1 MACSGK
7 LWNFMSMNLLP
18 SIPPAVAMLTV
29 NLAMWPVWAPEGKG
43 APVECYDIMRF
54 PHGGIMAKNMQ
65 VLLANRPTGPVEESN
80 FKIVETDLPKPGGGE
95 ILVKNYWLSL
105 DPYMRGRMNAVKS
118 YAKYVEIG
126 EVMTGGTVGKVLE
139 SNNPKFKVGD
149 HVVGTLGW
157 QNYATSNGEGLAVV
171 DVNIVPPAAYL
182 GVCGMP
188 GVTAWIGLLEYC
200 APKAG
205 ETVLVSAA
213 SGAVGGVVGQLAKL
227 QGCRAVGIAGGPKKC
242 EYAVKE
248 LGFDACVDYKAG
260 KLIDDLK
267 AACPNGVD
275 NYFENVGGEVLD
287 ASFRVLNPFARVALC
302 GLISDY
308 NRTEPYGVKMIRALL
323 VNRVKLQG
331 FIVFDRQDLY
341 PRAVSALVKAVSQG
355 KIKYR
360 ETIAE
365 GLQNAPKAFIGLL
378 KGDNLGKQLVKLA

>member
-1 MACSGK
+1 MTK
-7 LWNFMSMNLLP
+7 NL
-18 SIPPAVAMLTV
+18 
-29 NLAMWPVWAPEGKG
+29 
-43 APVECYDIMRF
+43 
-54 PHGGIMAKNMQ
+54 Q
-65 VLLANRPTGPVEESN
+65 VLLASRPTGPVEESN
-80 FKIVETDLPKPGGGE
+80 FKIVESDIPKPGGGE
-95 ILVKNYWLSL
+95 VLVKNLWLSL
-105 DPYMRGRMNAVKS
+105 DPYMRGRMNAAKS

-126 EVMTGGTVGKVLE
+126 DVMVGGTVGQVIE
-139 SNNPKFKVGD
+139 SNNPKFRIGD
-149 HVVGTLGW
+149 HVVGSLGW
-157 QNYATSNGEGLAVV
+157 QLYAISNGEGLNVIEPH
-171 DVNIVPPAAYL
+171 IVPLSAYL

-188 GVTAWIGLLEYC
+188 GVTAWFGLLEYC

-213 SGAVGGVVGQLAKL
+213 SGAVGGVVGQLAKM

-275 NYFENVGGEVLD
+275 AYFENVGGEIMD
-287 ASFRVLNPFARVALC
+287 ASFRLLNPFSRVALC

-308 NRTEPYGVKMIRALL
+308 NRPEAYGVKMLRALL

-341 PRAVSALVKAVSQG
+341 PKAVAHLVNAVAAG
-355 KIKYR
+355 KIKYH

-365 GLQNAPKAFIGLL
+365 GLRSAPRAFMGLL
-378 KGDNLGKQLVKLA
+378 KGENLGKQLVKLA

>member
-1 MACSGK
+1 
-7 LWNFMSMNLLP
+7 
-18 SIPPAVAMLTV
+18 
-29 NLAMWPVWAPEGKG
+29 
-43 APVECYDIMRF
+43 
-54 PHGGIMAKNMQ
+54 MAKNMQ

-80 FKIVETDLPKPGGGE
+80 FNIVETDVPKASGGE

-126 EVMTGGTVGKVLE
+126 EVMTGGTVGAVIE
-139 SNNPKFKVGD
+139 SNNPKFKIGD
-149 HVVGTLGW
+149 HVVGSLGW
-157 QNYATSNGEGLAVV
+157 QNYATSNGEGLAIV
-171 DVNIVPPAAYL
+171 DTKIVPPAAYL

-267 AACPNGVD
+267 AACPGGVD
-275 NYFENVGGEVLD
+275 NYFENVGGEVMD
-287 ASFRVLNPFARVALC
+287 AAFRVLNPFSRVALC

-308 NRTEPYGVKMIRALL
+308 NRPEPYGTKMIRSLL

-341 PRAVSALVKAVSQG
+341 PRAVAALVKAVSQG

-365 GLQNAPKAFIGLL
+365 GLQNAPKAFMGLL